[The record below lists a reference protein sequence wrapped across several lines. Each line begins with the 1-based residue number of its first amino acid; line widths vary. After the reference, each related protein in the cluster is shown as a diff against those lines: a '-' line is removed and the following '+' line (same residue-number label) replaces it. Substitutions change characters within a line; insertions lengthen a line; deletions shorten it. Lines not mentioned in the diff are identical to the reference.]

1 MISRGEQI
9 AAEQNPADSADTPA
23 LSETWRESENSMPPR
38 PQRPKVAFA
47 RVASLTLLFSA
58 PLLVTLAGLVV
69 SGSLAVVPALAAGVV
84 GVILGGLMFRPL
96 VGDWVAVAAYLRPEP
111 GQTERSTPPPELR
124 FSEGA
129 REVAVAARSLRL
141 RTTQA
146 LARARAEVQAREGIL
161 DSLPDPLMMMDED
174 GVIQRGNAAARTL
187 FDRQQLSGRPLTAV
201 LRDPAVLDA
210 FDAVR
215 TAAPDSPDASRAL
228 QVTLGTG
235 VERTFQV
242 EIERLGEDVPLDARV
257 LMVLHDVTA
266 LVRAEQMR
274 ADFVANAS
282 HELRTPL
289 TSILGF
295 VETLRGPARDDTE
308 AQERFLGIM
317 FQQASRMKRLIED
330 LLSLSRIELREH
342 TPPTNPVIVSRVID
356 AVVLGLEIQAENKE
370 MPIEVEIPSSLPMVL
385 GDGDELN
392 QVFQN
397 LISNGIKYGRNGTA
411 LTIRA
416 EQPPRGPAQMPHAT
430 RNACVAIHVIDRGEG
445 IAKEHLPR
453 LTERFYR
460 VDTARSRQLGGTGL
474 GLAIVKHIVS
484 RHRGALLI
492 DSTPGRGSVF
502 SVYLP
507 VAVAEGKKTPGA

>member
-1 MISRGEQI
+1 MDQQKNIPQQSPTAGDDF
-9 AAEQNPADSADTPA
+9 AEAP
-23 LSETWRESENSMPPR
+23 WREEAAPPPPAR
-38 PQRPKVAFA
+38 RPKVAFA
-47 RVASLTLLFSA
+47 RIASLSLLFSV
-58 PLLVTLAGLVV
+58 PLVVILAALVV
-69 SGSLAVVPALAAGVV
+69 SGMLSVVPALLASAV
-84 GVILGGLMFRPL
+84 GVLLNGLMFRPL
-96 VGDWVAVAAYLRPEP
+96 VGDWAAVAAYLRPEP
-111 GQTERSTPPPELR
+111 GQGERSSPPPELR

-174 GVIQRGNAAARTL
+174 GVIQRGNAAARAL

-210 FDAVR
+210 FDRAR
-215 TAAPDSPDASRAL
+215 TAGADGPDASQVL
-228 QVTLGTG
+228 QVTLGAT

-242 EIERLGEDVPLDARV
+242 EIEHLGPEVPLDARV

-289 TSILGF
+289 TSVLGF
-295 VETLRGPARDDTE
+295 VETLRGPARDDPE
-308 AQERFLGIM
+308 AQDRFLGIM
-317 FQQASRMKRLIED
+317 YQQASRMKRLIED

-342 TPPTNPVIVSRVID
+342 TPPTNPVSVARVID
-356 AVVLGLEIQAENKE
+356 PVVLGLEIQAEDKE
-370 MPIEVEIPSSLPMVL
+370 MTIEIEIPPTLPAVR
-385 GDGDELN
+385 GDKDELT

-397 LISNGIKYGRNGTA
+397 LISNGIKYGRSGTA

-416 EQPPRGPAQMPHAT
+416 EQPPRGPAQMPHST
-430 RNACVAIHVIDRGEG
+430 RNACLVVHIIDRGEG

-474 GLAIVKHIVS
+474 GLAIVKHIVN

-507 VAVAEGKKTPGA
+507 LAEAVAVEKGDI